1 VPVFGFGKLEVNGLP
16 TDEPPKIGG
25 FSPMPLR
32 RLLQEAQKFEI
43 QTYKRP
49 KNVKSLQEK
58 NVPFSGLPLK
68 HPYDGN
74 KVLLVTDP
82 CSTNTLYYEF
92 KTEDV
97 TFVEELPSV
106 VNPDGETVTMARL
119 WIRKGRVGVRCTPF
133 LVEDIAVVSDAC

>member
-1 VPVFGFGKLEVNGLP
+1 M
-16 TDEPPKIGG
+16 
-25 FSPMPLR
+25 SLR

-43 QTYKRP
+43 QPYQRP
-49 KNVKSLQEK
+49 KNLKSLKEN

-68 HPYDGN
+68 HPYDAG

-92 KTEDV
+92 KTEDL

-106 VNPDGETVTMARL
+106 VNPDGDTVSMARL
-119 WIRKGRVGVRCTPF
+119 WVRKGRVGVRCTPF
-133 LVEDIAVVSDAC
+133 LVDDIAVVSDGC